1 MSATATGGW
10 TDFPDLDTV
19 SLQLDAIAHRFRA
32 GSRIRVL
39 VAGGS
44 HPRYARNLGTGE
56 ATSTGSQLKPSTHE
70 VHFGTSRVVLP
81 VGFADGHLR

>member
-1 MSATATGGW
+1 MVRVE
-10 TDFPDLDTV
+10 LDE
-19 SLQLDAIAHRFRA
+19 IAHRFRA

-56 ATSTGSQLKPSTHE
+56 APVSGSRMVSATHMLHHGGASKLLLPIGSARPSAH
-70 VHFGTSRVVLP
+70 
-81 VGFADGHLR
+81 